1 MFLWINTKGCLHLI
15 TGEVYYPLADYS
27 PERSTGMD
35 NKINSN
41 LKINIMKKPLN
52 YLVQI

>member
-27 PERSTGMD
+27 LERSTEMD
-35 NKINSN
+35 NKIHVN
-41 LKINIMKKPLN
+41 LILTLKYYEKTS
-52 YLVQI
+52 

>member
-35 NKINSN
+35 NKIHVNLILTLNKYYEKNS
-41 LKINIMKKPLN
+41 
-52 YLVQI
+52 